1 MIAAA
6 GLATGVAGAVSSRKQ
21 GKQALDQQ
29 KEAADRQAEIAER
42 QQDIAEEQYGR
53 YKQVYQP
60 IEDQFVAESQNFGSI
75 ANQNKEAKD
84 AAAAVKGAYVGAREQ
99 LARAPGINTNS
110 QAYLQ
115 EANRINLAEAATTAA
130 TQNKARADVVAKGRA
145 YATDALSLG
154 KGMSANAASTLANAG
169 SAYGSIGSTYGNM
182 ASGAYGRAAD
192 TMSGIG
198 SIGKMVGGM
207 YQSGA
212 LDRMGNTV
220 GNWLGVSQPAGINN
234 PSAYQ
239 SGGTPIP
246 YMVDTNTY
254 TPNIVM
260 G

>member
-1 MIAAA
+1 MPAIPIIGAVGAVA
-6 GLATGVAGAVSSRKQ
+6 GVANAVGARKDA
-21 GKQALDQQ
+21 KNAQAQQ
-29 KEAADRQAEIAER
+29 KEAADRQAAIAER
-42 QQDIAEEQYGR
+42 QQAMSEEQYAR

-182 ASGAYGRAAD
+182 ASGANARASDA
-192 TMSGIG
+192 MSGIG
-198 SIGKMVGGM
+198 SIGKAVGGL
-207 YQSGA
+207 YESNKGA
-212 LDRMGNTV
+212 FDGFGNTV
-220 GNWLGVSQPAGINN
+220 KGWFSS
-234 PSAYQ
+234 PSPTDNIYF
-239 SGGTPIP
+239 GTGS
-246 YMVDTNTY
+246 MAD
-254 TPNIVM
+254 
-260 G
+260 

>member
-1 MIAAA
+1 MTFGVVSAVVGAGAA
-6 GLATGVAGAVSSRKQ
+6 VAGVVNANKLRKQ
-21 GKQALDQQ
+21 GDKALEQQ
-29 KEAADRQAEIAER
+29 REAADRQAAIAER

-84 AAAAVKGAYVGAREQ
+84 AAAAVKGAYAGAREQ
-99 LARAPGINTNS
+99 LARAPGINSNS

-130 TQNKARADVVAKGRA
+130 AQNRARADVVAKGRA

-154 KGMSANAASTLANAG
+154 KGMPANAASTLANAG

-182 ASGAYGRAAD
+182 ASGANARASD

-198 SIGKMVGGM
+198 SIGKAVGGL
-207 YQSGA
+207 YESNKGA
-212 LDRMGNTV
+212 FDGFGNTV
-220 GNWLGVSQPAGINN
+220 KGWLSS
-234 PSAYQ
+234 PSPTDNIYF
-239 SGGTPIP
+239 GTGS
-246 YMVDTNTY
+246 MAD
-254 TPNIVM
+254 
-260 G
+260 